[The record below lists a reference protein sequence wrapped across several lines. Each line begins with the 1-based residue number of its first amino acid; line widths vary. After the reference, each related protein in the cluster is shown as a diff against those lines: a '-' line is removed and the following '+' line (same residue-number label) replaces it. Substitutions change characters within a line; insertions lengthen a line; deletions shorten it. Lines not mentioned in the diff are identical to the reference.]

1 MKLFFDHNLSPKL
14 PSALQALY
22 RDYTVVHLT
31 DMFDKDATDIEWIT
45 ALGEEGGW
53 AIMSGD
59 MRITRNHAERAAF
72 KAAGIVGFFYGASS
86 FKA

>member
-31 DMFDKDATDIEWIT
+31 DMFDKDVKWSRLVEQ
-45 ALGEEGGW
+45 
-53 AIMSGD
+53 
-59 MRITRNHAERAAF
+59 
-72 KAAGIVGFFYGASS
+72 VGSVVKVYRGS
-86 FKA
+86 FMLPVS